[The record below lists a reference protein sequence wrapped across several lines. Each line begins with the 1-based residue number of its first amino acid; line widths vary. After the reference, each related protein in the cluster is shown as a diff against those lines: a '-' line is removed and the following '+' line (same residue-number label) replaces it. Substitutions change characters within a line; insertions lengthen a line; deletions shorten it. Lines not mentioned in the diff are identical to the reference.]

1 MKEFHKAGRCCF
13 ARLAIAIATV
23 SAAGTVA
30 AVPIDLDNPDIEWR
44 WDNTLRY
51 NLGVRAQKQERAL
64 SRSATQQVGNNMF
77 DRGDVVANRVDLLS
91 ETDFIYKKK
100 YGARVSAA
108 AWYDD
113 AYAGKKAKGLSEY
126 SAAGFPSAY
135 PNEHYTGYVDRY
147 YQGPSGE
154 ILDAFVF
161 GGFDIGA
168 VPVNIRVGRHSLYWG
183 ESLFSFIHG
192 VSYAQGPVDIRKATA
207 TPGTEAKELFL
218 PLNQFSLQTQ
228 LADNLS
234 LAGYYQFEWD
244 PSRLPEGGTY
254 FGTADFLFNGGT
266 TLALAP
272 NFGIP
277 VRGNVDTPPNS
288 GAFGLSA
295 RWRPEAL
302 DGTLGFYYR
311 EFSDTLPN
319 IVASFDATGVPTSV
333 FNKYAEDVRLY
344 GVSLSKQVGSLSVGA
359 ELVRREN
366 TALNSISLSPDFARG
381 DTWHAL
387 ANVIA
392 SYGGTP
398 LWDASVLQAELTYSR
413 LDKVTKNRGFY
424 NDDHNPGCANQ
435 HGGQGDAKD
444 GCSTRDNLAV
454 QLSYTPT
461 WYQVAGGLDLSAPI
475 TFGMGLHGTS
485 PVANGGNEGAGTY
498 SFGVS
503 ADYLAQYKATLAY
516 NGFFGP
522 ITSTFNPVVGEN
534 TVATSSGGTPLLRDR
549 GWVSLTLKAS
559 F

>member
-1 MKEFHKAGRCCF
+1 MKEFHGKGRYHF
-13 ARLAIAIATV
+13 TRSVLAVAAI
-23 SAAGTVA
+23 SSAGTVTA
-30 AVPIDLDNPDIEWR
+30 MPIDLGNPDLELR

-51 NLGVRAQKQERAL
+51 NLGLRAQKQEKAL
-64 SRSATQQVGNNMF
+64 SLSSGQQVSDNKF
-77 DRGDVVANRVDLLS
+77 DRGDVVANRLDLLS
-91 ETDFIYKKK
+91 EMDLIYKRK

-108 AWYDD
+108 AWYDN
-113 AYAGKKAKGLSEY
+113 AYEGESAKGLSEY
-126 SAAGFPSAY
+126 SAYPSAY
-135 PNEHYTGYVDRY
+135 PKGSYTSTVKRY
-147 YQGPSGE
+147 YRGPSGE

-161 GGFDIGA
+161 GGFDIGT
-168 VPVNIRVGRHSLYWG
+168 VPVNFRLGRHTLYWG
-183 ESLFSFIHG
+183 ESLFSFVHG

-228 LADNLS
+228 LTDNLS

-244 PSRLPEGGTY
+244 PSRMPEGGTY
-254 FGTADFLFNGGT
+254 FGTADYLFSGHT
-266 TLALAP
+266 TVGLAP
-272 NFGIP
+272 GYGIP
-277 VRGNVDTPPNS
+277 VRGDVDTPKNS
-288 GAFGLSA
+288 GAYGLSA
-295 RWRPEAL
+295 RWRPQWL

-319 IVASFDATGVPTSV
+319 ILGTYDHTGMPTSV
-333 FNKYAEDVRLY
+333 YSKYAEDVRLY
-344 GVSLSKQVGSLSVGA
+344 GLSLSKQVGATSVGA

-366 TALNSISLSPDFARG
+366 TALSSIGLSPDFARG

-387 ANVIA
+387 VNVIA

-398 LWDASVLQAELTYSR
+398 LWDASILQAELTYSR
-413 LDKVTKNRGFY
+413 LDKVTKNRAFY
-424 NDDHNPGCANQ
+424 NDDHNPNCVNQ
-435 HGGQGDAKD
+435 RGGQGDAKD

-461 WYQVAGGLDLSAPI
+461 WYQVSGGLDLSVPI

-485 PVANGGNEGAGTY
+485 PVTNGGNEGAGTY

-522 ITSTFNPVVGEN
+522 ITTTYNPVVGQN
-534 TVATSSGGTPLLRDR
+534 TIATSSGGTPLLRDR

-559 F
+559 Y